1 MGTLDR
7 ELNISNPIMWN
18 KRASNPSLER
28 QVLTVYNLTEPLLN
42 IIASSHHV
50 RFWGS
55 IIWQS
60 LVHIC
65 QNRSIDNT
73 RAFLENNITSNMC
86 SSLLLTRLNSC
97 FTCSKHFWHLQG
109 HITPPHQ
116 FYTWI
121 SEQHPKKT
129 WLL

>member
-7 ELNISNPIMWN
+7 ELTSQTLLCGTSKLLPIPWKTSADGLQFN
-18 KRASNPSLER
+18 RTSSE
-28 QVLTVYNLTEPLLN
+28 Y

-65 QNRSIDNT
+65 QNRSINNT

-97 FTCSKHFWHLQG
+97 FTCSKHFRHLQG

-116 FYTWI
+116 FYTCI
-121 SEQHPKKT
+121 SEQHPAKT